1 MQIEDIKNLIPDATE
16 EQLNALIAAVEK
28 ELEPLNAVK
37 EQLKTANDRITELS
51 NDLKKY
57 DGADD
62 TIKSLQDKV
71 KEYEDAEKDRIAREA
86 EEAKERNLLS
96 AFDAAAQGK
105 TFIND
110 FTRTA
115 LFEQVKAEMGKEE
128 NAGKG
133 VAELFGNLTEGKE
146 NIFAPQITAP
156 QMNGSTVS
164 TTTEVDELRSL
175 FGLK

>member
-1 MQIEDIKNLIPDATE
+1 MKPEDIKTVFPDATE
-16 EQLNALIAAVEK
+16 EQVNTLISAVEK
-28 ELEPLNAVK
+28 ELEPLTAVK
-37 EQLKTANDRITELS
+37 AQLETANTRIGELS

-57 DGADD
+57 DGTDD

-71 KEYEDAEKDRIAREA
+71 KEFEDAEKDRVAKEA

-96 AFDAAAQGK
+96 AFDAAAKDK

-115 LFEQVKAEMGKEE
+115 VFEQVKAEMGKEE

-133 VAELFGNLTEGKE
+133 VGELFAALTDGKE

-156 QMNGSTVS
+156 QMGPS
-164 TTTEVDELRSL
+164 TTHTTTDVEQLRSL